1 MIGDQTSGIQS
12 RYLRTETRNL
22 KIQDGEDVDV
32 QRRPAFD
39 AKFKAILSLIF
50 YIKKSKLNLESS
62 SWRVPTEVGE

>member
-22 KIQDGEDVDV
+22 KIQGGEDVDV

-39 AKFKAILSLIF
+39 AQFKAILSLKF
-50 YIKKSKLNLESS
+50 YMKSQN
-62 SWRVPTEVGE
+62 